1 VNVHPDHRMRAT
13 VATRNRTSGAR
24 PYFAA
29 PLPRVLAHRGL
40 AVDVPE
46 NTLASFGAAVD
57 AGAVYIETDVNASAD
72 GIAITVHDP
81 DLDRVAGVPGTVA
94 GFTLAELQQIDLGGG
109 VRLAT
114 LAEVLAAHPE
124 TRFNIDIKSEDV
136 AAPAAAA
143 IIATG
148 AIDRVLITSFSS
160 KRRRAAVELLGDRV
174 AASASAGEFV
184 PALLF
189 AKLGIVPLVRFL
201 LRRVDA
207 VQIPRSIY
215 GISTVTPR
223 TVRRLH
229 AAGVEVHVWTIN
241 DVEVARQLLENGVDG
256 IVTDRADLML
266 PLAET
271 FRHAAP

>member
-1 VNVHPDHRMRAT
+1 M
-13 VATRNRTSGAR
+13 ATRNRTDGAA
-24 PYFAA
+24 PYFAT

-40 AVDVPE
+40 ALDVPE
-46 NTLASFGAAVD
+46 NTLAAFGRAID
-57 AGAVYIETDVNASAD
+57 AGASYIETDVHASAD
-72 GIAITVHDP
+72 GIAIAVHDP
-81 DLDRVAGVPGTVA
+81 DLDRVAGVRGAVA
-94 GFTLAELQQIDLGGG
+94 GLTLSELQQIDLGGG
-109 VRLAT
+109 VRFAT

-148 AIDRVLITSFSS
+148 AVHRVLLTSFST
-160 KRRRAAVELLGDRV
+160 KRRRAAVELVGEEV

-184 PALLF
+184 PALIF

-201 LRRVDA
+201 LRRVGA
-207 VQIPRSIY
+207 VQIPRSVY

-223 TVRRLH
+223 MVRRLH

-241 DVEVARQLLENGVDG
+241 DVEVARRLLEDGVDG

-271 FRHAAP
+271 FRHSGP